1 MANTVSGA
9 PAPVV
14 LTPGTKLPETPDPL
28 ARAYDLPCTLV
39 LEMATTEFNVRSLL
53 HLRPGSIVRTA
64 TQQNED
70 VLLKVNGQLVG
81 TVELDVVGNRLAVRV
96 TGIA

>member
-9 PAPVV
+9 SGAVV
-14 LTPGTKLPETPDPL
+14 LPPGTKLPEGPDPL
-28 ARAYDLPCTLV
+28 ARAYDLPCTVV
-39 LEMATTEFNVRSLL
+39 LEIAATDFNVRSLL
-53 HLRPGSIVRTA
+53 QMQPGSIVRTA
-64 TQQNED
+64 TPQNED
-70 VLLKVNGQLVG
+70 VLLRANGQLVG